1 MKILLGFE
9 KSKNP
14 NKKYDAYVKNG
25 NRIFK
30 VSFGANGY
38 EQYHDKIGLYKNL
51 DHHDENRRRLY
62 KIRHEGDRHVKWSPG
77 WFADQYLW

>member
-38 EQYHDKIGLYKNL
+38 EQYHDKIG
-51 DHHDENRRRLY
+51 RRLY